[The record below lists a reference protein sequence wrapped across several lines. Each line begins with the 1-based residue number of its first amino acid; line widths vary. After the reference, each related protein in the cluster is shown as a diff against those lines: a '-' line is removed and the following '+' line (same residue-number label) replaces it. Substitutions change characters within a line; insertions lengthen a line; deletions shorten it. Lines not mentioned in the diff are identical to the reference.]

1 MKNLPLATK
10 GFLGKISK
18 VITQSTPEKLV
29 APQAPNGAP
38 NILLIMLDDVGF
50 GSFGN
55 FGGPITT
62 PGLDKIAKQGLRYNQ
77 FHTTALCS
85 PTRAA
90 LLTGRN
96 HHAVHMG

>member
-55 FGGPITT
+55 F
-62 PGLDKIAKQGLRYNQ
+62 
-77 FHTTALCS
+77 
-85 PTRAA
+85 
-90 LLTGRN
+90 
-96 HHAVHMG
+96 